1 MKKHVTIILHR
12 KACQLNINRLI
23 LWSEMDWVPCD
34 PDSVL
39 LDPGF
44 CGQTSN
50 AGFEPV
56 DVNYKKRFLRARC
69 FKHILCI
76 LKKNTLKNVVS
87 VAQKPK
93 NI

>member
-23 LWSEMDWVPCD
+23 LWSEVDWVPCD

-44 CGQTSN
+44 CGQASN

-56 DVNYKKRFLRARC
+56 DVNYKKSYFRAR
-69 FKHILCI
+69 IIIAVLYI
-76 LKKNTLKNVVS
+76 
-87 VAQKPK
+87 
-93 NI
+93 